1 MSFTYGD
8 KKRLGIYIHIPF
20 CISKCAYCD
29 FLSFPTDQET
39 QNLYTRRL
47 REDIDAMGKKYGDI
61 PVDTIFIGGGTP
73 SVPDSALIVGIME
86 HVRKAFHVAEGAEIS
101 MEANPGTVT
110 REKLTDYRRAGI
122 NRLSFGLQ
130 SANDRELKLLGRI
143 HTWAEFLESFHL
155 ARECGFTNINI
166 DLMSALPGQTRESW
180 KDTLK
185 RVTDLNPEHI
195 SAYSLIIE
203 DGTPFGE
210 KYGSEE
216 GRKLLPDED
225 SEREMYHE
233 TKRFLRDCG
242 YERYEISNYAKP
254 GRACRH
260 NIGYWTGLPY
270 LGLGLGASSYMDGC
284 RFAVNSDMKQYL
296 EEKPGMFT
304 DVEKLT
310 KKDMEEEFFY
320 VGLRMTA
327 GVSLPEFERRFG
339 VSAKDVYPGL
349 MEMFVEEK
357 AAVFQGDRFVLTD
370 YGLDVSN
377 YIMAQFL
384 QD

>member
-1 MSFTYGD
+1 MNGGMELY
-8 KKRLGIYIHIPF
+8 LHMPF
-20 CISKCAYCD
+20 CVRKCAYCD

-47 REDIDAMGKKYGDI
+47 REDIDAMEKKYGDI

-86 HVRKAFHVAEGAEIS
+86 RVRKAFHVAEGAEIS

>member
-1 MSFTYGD
+1 MNGGMELY
-8 KKRLGIYIHIPF
+8 LHMPF
-20 CISKCAYCD
+20 CVRKCAYCD

-61 PVDTIFIGGGTP
+61 PVETIFIGGGTP

-86 HVRKAFHVAEGAEIS
+86 HVRKAFHVEEGAEIS

-166 DLMSALPGQTRESW
+166 DLMSALPGQTCESW

-203 DGTPFGE
+203 EGTPFGE

-254 GRACRH
+254 GRECRH
-260 NIGYWTGLPY
+260 NIGYWTGVPY

-327 GVSLPEFERRFG
+327 GVSLSEFERRFG

>member
-1 MSFTYGD
+1 MNGGMELY
-8 KKRLGIYIHIPF
+8 LHMPF
-20 CISKCAYCD
+20 CVRKCAYCD

-122 NRLSFGLQ
+122 TRLSFGLQ

-339 VSAKDVYPGL
+339 VSAKDVYPGI
-349 MEMFVEEK
+349 METFVAEK

>member
-1 MSFTYGD
+1 MNGGMELY
-8 KKRLGIYIHIPF
+8 LHMPF
-20 CISKCAYCD
+20 CVRKCAYCD

-349 MEMFVEEK
+349 METFVEEK

>member
-1 MSFTYGD
+1 MNGGMELY
-8 KKRLGIYIHIPF
+8 LHMPF
-20 CISKCAYCD
+20 CVRKCAYCD

-143 HTWAEFLESFHL
+143 HTWAEFLENFHL

-233 TKRFLRDCG
+233 TKRFLKSCG

>member
-1 MSFTYGD
+1 MNGGMELY
-8 KKRLGIYIHIPF
+8 LHMPF
-20 CISKCAYCD
+20 CVRKCAYCD

-233 TKRFLRDCG
+233 TKRFLQDCG

-349 MEMFVEEK
+349 METFVAEK

>member
-1 MSFTYGD
+1 MSGGMELY
-8 KKRLGIYIHIPF
+8 LHMPF
-20 CISKCAYCD
+20 CVRKCAYCD
-29 FLSFPTDQET
+29 FLSFPSGAET
-39 QNLYTRRL
+39 QRMYAKRL
-47 REDIDAMGKKYGDI
+47 VEDIDVMGKRYGEI
-61 PVDTIFIGGGTP
+61 PVETIFIGGGTP
-73 SVPDSALIVGIME
+73 SVPDSGLIVEIME
-86 HVRKAFHVAEGAEIS
+86 HVRHAFHVADGAEIS

-110 REKLTDYRRAGI
+110 REKLTDYRKAGI

-143 HTWAEFLESFHL
+143 HTWAEFLESFTL
-155 ARECGFTNINI
+155 ARECGFANLNI
-166 DLMSALPGQTRESW
+166 DLMSALPGQTCESW
-180 KDTLK
+180 KETLS
-185 RVTDLNPEHI
+185 RVTALDPEHI

-203 DGTPFGE
+203 EGTPFGE
-210 KYGSEE
+210 RYGSEE

-233 TKRFLRDCG
+233 TKRFLKDCG

-254 GRACRH
+254 GRECRH
-260 NIGYWTGLPY
+260 NIGYWTGVPY
-270 LGLGLGASSYMDGC
+270 LGLGLGASSYLDGC
-284 RFAVNSDMKQYL
+284 RFTVNPDMKQYL
-296 EEKPGMFT
+296 EEKPGMFA
-304 DVEKLT
+304 DIEKLT

-327 GVSLPEFERRFG
+327 GVSLSEFERRFG
-339 VSAKDVYPGL
+339 ISAKEVYPGL
-349 MEMFVEEK
+349 METFVKEK
-357 AAVFQGDRFVLTD
+357 AARFEGDRFVLTD

>member
-1 MSFTYGD
+1 MNGGMELY
-8 KKRLGIYIHIPF
+8 LHMPF
-20 CISKCAYCD
+20 CVRKCAYCD

-225 SEREMYHE
+225 SEREMYYE
-233 TKRFLRDCG
+233 TKRFLQDCG
-242 YERYEISNYAKP
+242 YERYEIPNYAKP

-349 MEMFVEEK
+349 MEMFVAEK

>member
-1 MSFTYGD
+1 MNGGMELY
-8 KKRLGIYIHIPF
+8 LHMPF
-20 CISKCAYCD
+20 CVRKCAYCD

-203 DGTPFGE
+203 EGTPFGE

>member
-1 MSFTYGD
+1 MNGGMELY
-8 KKRLGIYIHIPF
+8 LHMPF
-20 CISKCAYCD
+20 CVRKCAYCD

-143 HTWAEFLESFHL
+143 HTWAEFLENFHL

>member
-1 MSFTYGD
+1 MNGGMELY
-8 KKRLGIYIHIPF
+8 LHMPF
-20 CISKCAYCD
+20 CVRKCAYCD

-225 SEREMYHE
+225 SEREMYYE
-233 TKRFLRDCG
+233 TKRFLQDCG

-349 MEMFVEEK
+349 METFVAEK

>member
-1 MSFTYGD
+1 MELY
-8 KKRLGIYIHIPF
+8 LHMPF
-20 CISKCAYCD
+20 CVRKCAYCD

-86 HVRKAFHVAEGAEIS
+86 RVRKAFHVAEGAEIS

-110 REKLTDYRRAGI
+110 REKLTDYRRVGI

>member
-1 MSFTYGD
+1 MNGGMELY
-8 KKRLGIYIHIPF
+8 LHMPF
-20 CISKCAYCD
+20 CVRKCAYCD

-225 SEREMYHE
+225 SEREMYYE
-233 TKRFLRDCG
+233 TKRFLQDCG

-349 MEMFVEEK
+349 METFVEEK

>member
-1 MSFTYGD
+1 MNGGMELY
-8 KKRLGIYIHIPF
+8 LHMPF
-20 CISKCAYCD
+20 CVRKCAYCD

-86 HVRKAFHVAEGAEIS
+86 RVRKAFHVAEGAEIS

-110 REKLTDYRRAGI
+110 REKLTDYRRSGI

-143 HTWAEFLESFHL
+143 HTWAEFLENFHL

>member
-1 MSFTYGD
+1 MNGGMELY
-8 KKRLGIYIHIPF
+8 LHMPF
-20 CISKCAYCD
+20 CVRKCAYCD

-47 REDIDAMGKKYGDI
+47 REDIDAMEKKYGDI

>member
-1 MSFTYGD
+1 MNGGMELY
-8 KKRLGIYIHIPF
+8 LHMPF
-20 CISKCAYCD
+20 CVRKCAYCD

-327 GVSLPEFERRFG
+327 GVSLPEFARRFG

-349 MEMFVEEK
+349 METFVAEK

>member
-1 MSFTYGD
+1 MNGGMELY
-8 KKRLGIYIHIPF
+8 LHMPF
-20 CISKCAYCD
+20 CVRKCAYCD

-357 AAVFQGDRFVLTD
+357 AAVFQGNRFVLTD

>member
-1 MSFTYGD
+1 MNGGMELY
-8 KKRLGIYIHIPF
+8 LHMPF
-20 CISKCAYCD
+20 CVRKCAYCD

-225 SEREMYHE
+225 SEREMYYE

-327 GVSLPEFERRFG
+327 GVSLPEFARRFG

-349 MEMFVEEK
+349 METFVAEK